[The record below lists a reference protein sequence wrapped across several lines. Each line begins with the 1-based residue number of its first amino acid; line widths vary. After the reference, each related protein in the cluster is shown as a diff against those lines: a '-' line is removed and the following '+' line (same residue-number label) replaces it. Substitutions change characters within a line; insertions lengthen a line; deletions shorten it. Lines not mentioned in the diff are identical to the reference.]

1 MGQNIKYNR
10 DLKTKNKI
18 GCKINII
25 FGKGQFDPK
34 SLKINIVIFPS
45 FKIK

>member
-18 GCKINII
+18 GCKINIKI
-25 FGKGQFDPK
+25 KLGQFLD
-34 SLKINIVIFPS
+34 STLIFLKRLF
-45 FKIK
+45 